1 MGGVLLAAMVVACGG
16 GDAEELVGYR
26 IDPTPAVGAF
36 VAEDASRGDAPFPLR
51 AQAGRLLVVFLGF
64 TNCPHV
70 CPTALSE
77 VGQVLDRLGP
87 TGDRVDV
94 AMLTVD
100 PVRDTSAVIT
110 AFTQGFVERGHALRV
125 DNQDQL
131 ERVVQAFGAT
141 AVAEHDHA
149 GNTTE
154 VGHTDHTYLV
164 DERGDVI
171 VTWTA
176 DMTASDI
183 TNDLRTLLNRL
194 DD

>member
-1 MGGVLLAAMVVACGG
+1 MAATAAACGG
-16 GDAEELVGYR
+16 DDGQGLVGYLL
-26 IDPTPAVGAF
+26 DPTPALGACR
-36 VAEDASRGDAPFPLR
+36 RGRITRRRTVPATGPARPAARGVRVHQLPD
-51 AQAGRLLVVFLGF
+51 
-64 TNCPHV
+64 V
-70 CPTALSE
+70 CPTALAA

-87 TGDRVDV
+87 TGDRLDL

-100 PVRDTSAVIT
+100 PVRDTPGVLT
-110 AFTQGFVERGHALRV
+110 AFTQGFVARGHALRV
-125 DNQDQL
+125 DDTDQL

-141 AVAEHDHA
+141 TVADHGHA

-164 DERGDVI
+164 DARGDVV
-171 VTWTA
+171 VTGTA

-183 TNDLRTLLNRL
+183 TNDLRTLLTRL